1 MICSK
6 CGFKMSA
13 GVTCPSCGYNET
25 DQDPEQAARRKLNVY
40 MPSPVKKVAKSSTS
54 HAKSSPRCN
63 ACGFH
68 LTAGNTCPSCGHT
81 NSTSDPEYI
90 ARKNAKEYT
99 YGKPKTWVVV
109 LSVFGII
116 VNALLGIIYF
126 ASLLDLD
133 IERKGGL
140 LLALIV
146 ILQVAI
152 NILMIVSFANLIRMR
167 RWALWV
173 IRISYVISTILIA
186 VNGSLL
192 SVQFALGALLTLVFW
207 FGDWKDYT

>member
-1 MICSK
+1 M
-6 CGFKMSA
+6 
-13 GVTCPSCGYNET
+13 
-25 DQDPEQAARRKLNVY
+25 
-40 MPSPVKKVAKSSTS
+40 
-54 HAKSSPRCN
+54 
-63 ACGFH
+63 
-68 LTAGNTCPSCGHT
+68 
-81 NSTSDPEYI
+81 
-90 ARKNAKEYT
+90 
-99 YGKPKTWVVV
+99 

>member
-40 MPSPVKKVAKSSTS
+40 MPSPAMAGGKRSTRHS
-54 HAKSSPRCN
+54 KSSPRCN
-63 ACGFH
+63 ACGFRFNS
-68 LTAGNTCPSCGHT
+68 GNTCPSCGHT
-81 NSTSDPEYI
+81 NAPTDPEYI

-99 YGKPKTWVVV
+99 DRKPKTWVVV
-109 LSVFGII
+109 LSVFGIL
-116 VNALLGIIYF
+116 VNALLGITYF
-126 ASLLDLD
+126 SSLLDLD
-133 IERKGGL
+133 IEIKGGL

-167 RWALWV
+167 KWALWV

-207 FGDWKDYT
+207 FGDWKDYS